1 MEEIIYSRNN
11 NSTISCYSMDF
22 SGISKQNAH
31 GGRNV
36 LPKMFVGRW
45 WYFLEKCWKTGWSE
59 QDVRDR
65 RMLPRMATGAVPV
78 RIRTATHFSS
88 ENSHRETLHRGRMF
102 RSPWAFVAFSLTLKL
117 VCRKYPKNNE
127 FRTKKFLNQEFL
139 YGISSFCT
147 LSENNSFL
155 HGKISCFC
163 IFLAKNGVFNTN
175 RTPGAASPALP

>member
-45 WYFLEKCWKTGWSE
+45 WHFLEKCWKTGWSE

-65 RMLPRMATGAVPV
+65 RMLPWMATGAVPV
-78 RIRTATHFSS
+78 RIRTATHFST
-88 ENSHRETLHRGRMF
+88 ENSHRETLHRGRAF
-102 RSPWAFVAFSLTLKL
+102 RSPWAFVVSSLTLNLYSINK
-117 VCRKYPKNNE
+117 KYRLRRYAISQAVLAWPERGLRE
-127 FRTKKFLNQEFL
+127 FDSTV
-139 YGISSFCT
+139 SSFCEVHIRI
-147 LSENNSFL
+147 LRREQRHL
-155 HGKISCFC
+155 QGK
-163 IFLAKNGVFNTN
+163 
-175 RTPGAASPALP
+175 